1 MFMPVCGHRSLRR
14 PPAAPRLSRTLLS
27 REKERRGQVVSTP
40 PPPILLESIPS
51 RKGEGNNLRV
61 VSFHQF
67 PTFLTFLLLL
77 FFILNGTQIGFHS
90 PYYISLRAVETHRYA
105 SNCSLPHSIF
115 NQVIYGGNM
124 QSRRVGQKSRSPC
137 FHRFHCTDKINPT

>member
-1 MFMPVCGHRSLRR
+1 MFTYVYACVR
-14 PPAAPRLSRTLLS
+14 PQVFTATPRCTSPLANSPLSR
-27 REKERRGQVVSTP
+27 KGAKGAGCVDP

-137 FHRFHCTDKINPT
+137 FHRFHCIVG